1 MKKRRNIEQAQDV
14 HTHTHTYL
22 YELVAREA
30 HRDIRSWVFPFRP
43 YCAIADMGCAAGT
56 HMNRGQL
63 RCLLRQVFFYLTEI
77 EIRGDFQFAVF
88 FNSFNQA

>member
-1 MKKRRNIEQAQDV
+1 M
-14 HTHTHTYL
+14 

-43 YCAIADMGCAAGT
+43 GAMADVAYCAIADMGCAAGT